1 MFGWFRKTL
10 KNRQERGFTLIELVV
25 VLAILG
31 ILIALAV
38 PRYLGARKKAYKA
51 EADNVLQESKTL
63 EWAYYQQYN
72 LFDTTGTAI
81 GLVTPG
87 GMHWNTPSFGGTNN
101 QFVSVLMSGCTTGCS
116 PIATADS
123 VWIVLYSDG
132 ASSGGAS
139 F

>member
-1 MFGWFRKTL
+1 MFAWFRKTL
-10 KNRQERGFTLIELVV
+10 NRREHGFTLIELVV

-51 EADNVLQESKTL
+51 EADNVLQEAKTL

-72 LFDTTGTAI
+72 LFDTTGTSI

-87 GMHWNTPSFGGTNN
+87 NMHWASPTITGTANAM
-101 QFVSVLMSGCTTGCS
+101 VTILMSGTVS
-116 PIATADS
+116 PLAAADQVS
-123 VWIVLYSDG
+123 IFLYSDG
-132 ASSGGAS
+132 ASAGGS
-139 F
+139 TF

>member
-1 MFGWFRKTL
+1 VFAWFRKTL
-10 KNRQERGFTLIELVV
+10 NRREHGFTLIELVV

-51 EADNVLQESKTL
+51 EADNVLQEAKTL

-72 LFDTTGTAI
+72 LFDTTGTSI

-87 GMHWNTPSFGGTNN
+87 NMHWASPTITGTANAM
-101 QFVSVLMSGCTTGCS
+101 VTILMSGTVS
-116 PIATADS
+116 PLAAADQVS
-123 VWIVLYSDG
+123 IFLYSDG
-132 ASSGGAS
+132 ASAGGS
-139 F
+139 TF